1 MTRNAFLLALFALS
15 STSAFATP
23 DSPVVQ
29 GLGGATRSGVTRE
42 ALFSN
47 PASITGI
54 ENTFGFAQYELPK
67 IADYNASGRAY
78 SVGLYDGGDKNWK
91 GGFGYSRTART
102 RIFQGHQGYID
113 RSEFRFVSGHEIAG
127 GITGGL
133 ATRLIKNYNASD
145 SGSFLEGDLGILFPL
160 FKDLHGGITLENI
173 LNREDELPQTVG
185 IGAAY
190 SLGYGIQVLADGYR
204 LMSGTKNGERGLALA
219 GELGLTGSLLARGG
233 LFEEAYRGLKGYSFG
248 ASWMGPRMQLDYA
261 YKLTGKGPKEREHIF
276 GLTIGM

>member
-1 MTRNAFLLALFALS
+1 
-15 STSAFATP
+15 
-23 DSPVVQ
+23 
-29 GLGGATRSGVTRE
+29 
-42 ALFSN
+42 
-47 PASITGI
+47 
-54 ENTFGFAQYELPK
+54 
-67 IADYNASGRAY
+67 
-78 SVGLYDGGDKNWK
+78 
-91 GGFGYSRTART
+91 
-102 RIFQGHQGYID
+102 
-113 RSEFRFVSGHEIAG
+113 VSGHEIAG

-204 LMSGTKNGERGLALA
+204 LMSGTKNGERGWALA